1 MSNTA
6 ATVDFD
12 VLVNGAEIPDGD
24 VVGFVVD
31 HDLNMPRMCVV
42 SLRNQNHVYNDKY
55 KPGQPVEVKVGGDT
69 RNSEDGTGAG
79 AKPTIFKGLLVGIEP
94 TYKQGGES
102 KIVLRA
108 YDKLHKLTRGR
119 ASKTYQDQSD
129 QDIVSAIAQE
139 HGLTATCGSSP
150 KITHKHVYRHNQ
162 SSIEFLRTRAARL
175 GFAIWCEDDK
185 LFFDAPKLGEDSG
198 LEFKLDKDAAQK
210 LKSFHGRLSNAQVV
224 KKVTVRGWDPEKKKE
239 IVGEASAAS
248 SPLGSS
254 NGAASLSDFGEVLT
268 FTVDSPIASKEEA
281 DAIAKSRLGEL
292 AMSYLTAEA
301 EAMGNNKVKAGIVVK
316 ITVNQDTPTDR
327 FNGKYLVQG
336 CTHRYAEQKGG
347 EGGYTT
353 LMRLVR
359 DAEKGS

>member
-12 VLVNGAEIPDGD
+12 VLVNGQEIADGD
-24 VVGFVVD
+24 VMGFVVD
-31 HDLNMPRMCVV
+31 HDLNMPRMCVIT
-42 SLRNQNHVYNDKY
+42 LRNQNHSYNDRY
-55 KPGQPVEVKVGGDT
+55 KPGQSVEIKVGGDS
-69 RNSEDGTGAG
+69 RSSADGTGG
-79 AKPTIFKGLLVGIEP
+79 GTKPSIFKGLLVGIEP
-94 TYKQGGES
+94 SYKQGGES
-102 KIVLRA
+102 KLALRA

-129 QDIVSAIAQE
+129 QDIASAIASE
-139 HGLTATCGSSP
+139 HGLSATCGSSP

-162 SSIEFLRTRAARL
+162 SALEFLRTRAARL

-185 LFFDAPKLGEDSG
+185 LYFDAPKLDQDSG
-198 LEFKLDKDAAQK
+198 LEFKLDKNAGQK
-210 LKSFHGRLSNAQVV
+210 LKTFHGRLSNAQVV

-248 SPLGSS
+248 SPLGSR

-268 FTVDSPIASKEEA
+268 FTVDHPIASKAEA

-316 ITVNQDTPTDR
+316 IVVNQDVATDR

-336 CTHRYAEQKGG
+336 CTHRYAEKKG
-347 EGGYTT
+347 EDGGYTT